1 MANGSLRGLFW
12 RVVDHPLRSR
22 RESVANLT
30 SSRTDAGRIVDVRW
44 LSRPQLGS
52 SQSVKQIAASG
63 YRVITPTPHLSVPVS
78 NAYQNAQRLALPS
91 SIPNCGSSV
100 FWEGDR
106 SPTTCGI
113 AVRCFADPDFP
124 VPTSSGWEEL
134 MHRWVGLPP
143 GAARFPQS
151 RS

>member
-1 MANGSLRGLFW
+1 
-12 RVVDHPLRSR
+12 
-22 RESVANLT
+22 
-30 SSRTDAGRIVDVRW
+30 
-44 LSRPQLGS
+44 
-52 SQSVKQIAASG
+52 
-63 YRVITPTPHLSVPVS
+63 VPVS

-134 MHRWVGLPP
+134 MHAGSGCRRARRVSRNLAPKACVDER
-143 GAARFPQS
+143 GAQS
-151 RS
+151 IDKLKPNRDMPRQSHR